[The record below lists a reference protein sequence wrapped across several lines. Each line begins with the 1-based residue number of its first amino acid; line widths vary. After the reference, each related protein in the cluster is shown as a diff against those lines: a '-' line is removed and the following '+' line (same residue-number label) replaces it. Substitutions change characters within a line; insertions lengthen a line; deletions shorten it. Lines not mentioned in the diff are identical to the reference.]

1 MGDMPRRVAVAL
13 LQPPRWTPPGVSPT
27 AWRLALAED
36 VVDVLA
42 LMIEVDA
49 AVAVPADDRSLLS
62 EVGWPGLRGYALP
75 DLCLG
80 TVFSALAADGYEQ
93 AALVAADAPDLPGL
107 LIAKLLRPLT
117 SHPVAAAG
125 TIGGDGLLG
134 ASAALPAPGWLP
146 AATLDELTPQTLRR
160 HAPQASDVA
169 AATGWHRLQGPE
181 DLSRLDT
188 RLEGWEATRAL
199 LTSG

>member
-1 MGDMPRRVAVAL
+1 VPRRIAVAL
-13 LQPPRWTPPGVSPT
+13 VQPPRWTPPGISPA

-49 AVAVPADDRSLLS
+49 AVAVPAVDRSLLN
-62 EVGWPGLRGYALP
+62 EIGWPGLQGYALS
-75 DLCLG
+75 DLGLS
-80 TVFSALAADGYEQ
+80 TVFGALAADGYEQ

-125 TIGGDGLLG
+125 AVGGPGLLG
-134 ASAALPAPGWLP
+134 ASAVLPAPAWLP
-146 AATLDELTPQTLRR
+146 AATLDDLSPQTLRR

-169 AATGWHRLQGPE
+169 AATGWHRLQGPA
-181 DLSRLDT
+181 DLARLDE